1 MFNIGNIYNSN
12 KVPELTKIASTEDP
26 LNVYLIVNKDLGM
39 SIGKIGAQCGHAI
52 QYLIRN
58 YYNDLRGIGAPV
70 PEIHKFNG
78 NLHNRMVGWEYHSR
92 IGKIVLGA
100 DTKEFNKLK
109 EEYDPIVVV
118 DAGLTEITPNSETVI
133 CLYPMFK
140 DERSKTLKRL
150 QLLK

>member
-1 MFNIGNIYNSN
+1 VFNKI
-12 KVPELTKIASTEDP
+12 PELTKKASPEDP

-39 SIGKIGAQCGHAI
+39 SIGKVGAQCGHAI
-52 QYLIRN
+52 QYLIE
-58 YYNDLRGIGAPV
+58 YYNAKTGSYLIDIDKSN
-70 PEIHKFNG
+70 IDI
-78 NLHNRMVGWEYHSR
+78 HNRMMGWKIDSR

-100 DTKEFNKLK
+100 DTKEFNKLE

-118 DAGLTEITPNSETVI
+118 DAGLTEIAPKSKTVI

>member
-1 MFNIGNIYNSN
+1 MFNNI
-12 KVPELTKIASTEDP
+12 PELTRKASPEDP

-39 SIGKIGAQCGHAI
+39 SIGKVGAQCGHAI
-52 QYLIRN
+52 QYLIE
-58 YYNDLRGIGAPV
+58 YYNAKTGSYLIDIDKSN
-70 PEIHKFNG
+70 IDI
-78 NLHNRMVGWEYHSR
+78 HNRMMGWKTDSR

-100 DTKEFNKLK
+100 NTNEFNKLK

-118 DAGLTEITPNSETVI
+118 DFGLTEIAPNTETVI